1 MNDLTALQYRL
12 SVLESLLAE
21 SGIISPGTIDDLIA
35 NVQSKPKTVT
45 NQPVVGTSLTAAG
58 VPKVDSSAGGPAQGG
73 VLGYGASTDR
83 QRDAEVDSDTEGAAL
98 TLEHLAFGQR
108 KTEQQVP
115 TLLSARS
122 YSGTGT
128 GAMNTSPVKISSGSK
143 NGRRTSGMLEDHL
156 DMKLHGGN
164 TAGYNSSSVDA
175 AGTGFDIASVSNN
188 KGMLSNHG
196 SKSGRGQAYPNALNQ
211 ASSTKMSGLVK
222 STILDSLDPAEVFS
236 IFYQR
241 SDVYVRALLSVIPTR
256 EKGELLVKQ
265 YLDRVEW
272 LHRCES
278 AIAKFVDPIQQ
289 QNTHVVSCLFIDRSS
304 CPNIFESVSGIMG
317 YTAGEYSAR
326 GLHAVLEPVP
336 DHSLRECLPKFRRCT
351 MKLTGIYSQLG
362 LYFMDPKE
370 ALQHFTQEERD
381 TLPEKWLNAAHGV
394 RLETV
399 SADPA
404 PPILTTKTTYRA
416 CGKAISWPFTQ
427 LSIYKP

>member
-35 NVQSKPKTVT
+35 NVQSKPKTAI

-58 VPKVDSSAGGPAQGG
+58 VPKVDSSAGGPTQSG
-73 VLGYGASTDR
+73 VLGYGATTER

-115 TLLSARS
+115 AMLSARS

-128 GAMNTSPVKISSGSK
+128 GAMNTSPVKLNSGGGS
-143 NGRRTSGMLEDHL
+143 GRRASGMIEDHL
-156 DMKLHGGN
+156 EMKLSGGN
-164 TAGYNSSSVDA
+164 KAGYRTSMDA
-175 AGTGFDIASVSNN
+175 TGNGFDIASSSIN
-188 KGMLSNHG
+188 KGMQMRG
-196 SKSGRGQAYPNALNQ
+196 SKTGQGQAYPNALNQ
-211 ASSTKMSGLVK
+211 ASSTKMSGLVN

-265 YLDRVEW
+265 YLERVEW

-278 AIAKFVDPIQQ
+278 AQQ
-289 QNTHVVSCLFIDRSS
+289 
-304 CPNIFESVSGIMG
+304 
-317 YTAGEYSAR
+317 
-326 GLHAVLEPVP
+326 VP
-336 DHSLRECLPKFRRCT
+336 
-351 MKLTGIYSQLG
+351 
-362 LYFMDPKE
+362 
-370 ALQHFTQEERD
+370 
-381 TLPEKWLNAAHGV
+381 
-394 RLETV
+394 
-399 SADPA
+399 
-404 PPILTTKTTYRA
+404 
-416 CGKAISWPFTQ
+416 
-427 LSIYKP
+427 